1 MRPLSMADMFWNM
14 KKKSGLEM
22 AIWSAKTA
30 FLLIGFASTVVL
42 AGLAVAPSLGLLLS
56 SQRSLWIAVQ
66 LIIVAIWKL
75 SDAKPHGDQPHHPE
89 VPIAP
94 PPDSPEIWYDVPSSP
109 ATSTASSP
117 EFSSSPPPEH
127 VTLPETSVTEEAAS
141 SPDDGNNN
149 STDAIW
155 KAVMEGGGLPAKPVL
170 RKSGTW
176 KRRQNVE
183 VMAEE
188 AVARRE
194 MRKSKTFHEKEE
206 GWRTRDV
213 LVVGQDEL
221 FLRVETL
228 IKKHHDHLR
237 LQRQESEQRR
247 FLERLR
253 HSS

>member
-30 FLLIGFASTVVL
+30 FLLIGFAAAVVF
-42 AGLAVAPSLGLLLS
+42 ASLAVASSLGLLLC
-56 SQRSLWIAVQ
+56 SLWIVIQ
-66 LIIVAIWKL
+66 IIIVAIWKL

-89 VPIAP
+89 VPVAP
-94 PPDSPEIWYDVPSSP
+94 PPDSPETWYDVPSSP
-109 ATSTASSP
+109 TTSTASSP
-117 EFSSSPPPEH
+117 EFKSSLPPEH
-127 VTLPETSVTEEAAS
+127 VNPPEPSVTEAAAS
-141 SPDDGNNN
+141 SPDDGSNN
-149 STDAIW
+149 SLDGIW
-155 KAVMEGGGLPAKPVL
+155 RAVMEGGGLPAKPAL

-176 KRRQNVE
+176 ERRQNV
-183 VMAEE
+183 AEE

-194 MRKSKTFHEKEE
+194 MSKSKTFKKEE
-206 GWRTRDV
+206 GWRRRDV
-213 LVVGQDEL
+213 LVVRQDEL

-237 LQRQESEQRR
+237 IQRQESEQRR

-253 HSS
+253 HIY